1 MSIRSHTPSLESGNP
16 VAQPSVGR
24 IYSLCFVVIIASLFC
39 HRYVFSEILP
49 EELQQAAEQGSDV
62 AQLELGYMYYDGK
75 GVPKDLAAA
84 ARWFRKAAD
93 QGNDAAQGR
102 LGYMY
107 YNGEGVPKDLA
118 VAARWFRKAADQGDD
133 AAQVML
139 GGMYYKGEG
148 VPKDLVAAARWY
160 REAADRGNDFAQAA
174 LGYMYYYG
182 EGVPKNLVA
191 AARWYRKAADRG
203 NDFAQ
208 AALGYMYYYGEGVP
222 KNLVAAA
229 RWYRK
234 AANQG
239 NDFAQAA
246 LGYMYQKGEGVPKD
260 LVAAARWYRKAADQ
274 GNEVAQFKL
283 GYMYY
288 YGEGVPKNLAAAAR
302 WFRKAADQGNEVAQG
317 MLGDMYYYGEGV
329 PKDYLLSYAWSSLAA
344 AQGQKYAK
352 DIRDSLEKIMT
363 PNQIAE
369 AQRISRRIDAQ
380 IASGEKPEMFFHL
393 NRVKQQPVSS
403 GSGFLVGTRGEILTN
418 YHVINKCNRLTV
430 NHGGTEHSA
439 TVKTGDE
446 TNDLAL
452 LVAQSVKGF
461 VSTLSVSPQI
471 RLGEIVQVAGYPLS
485 GILSNDLNITS
496 GNVSALAGL
505 ANNVTHLQITAPI
518 QPGNSGGPLLDET
531 GNVVGIVVSQ
541 LNAIETARYTGS
553 LPQNVNFAIKV
564 SVVRMF
570 LENHGVTYRRG
581 TSDSKISPEKI
592 AGLARGFTVA
602 VQCW

>member
-1 MSIRSHTPSLESGNP
+1 MANLKEASVVYMSMIRDHPSSLESGNP

-24 IYSLCFVVIIASLFC
+24 MYSLCFVVIIVSVSLFC
-39 HRYVFSEILP
+39 HRYAFSEILP
-49 EELQQAAEQGSDV
+49 EKLRRAAEQGSDA
-62 AQLELGYMYYDGK
+62 AQLELGYMYYDGE
-75 GVPKDLAAA
+75 GVPKDLVAAV
-84 ARWFRKAAD
+84 RWFRKAAE
-93 QGNDAAQGR
+93 QGNDFAQAE

-118 VAARWFRKAADQGDD
+118 
-133 AAQVML
+133 
-139 GGMYYKGEG
+139 
-148 VPKDLVAAARWY
+148 
-160 REAADRGNDFAQAA
+160 
-174 LGYMYYYG
+174 
-182 EGVPKNLVA
+182 A
-191 AARWYRKAADRG
+191 AARWYRKAAEQG
-203 NDFAQ
+203 NNYAQ
-208 AALGYMYYYGEGVP
+208 GQLGHMYYNGEGVP
-222 KNLVAAA
+222 KDLAAA
-229 RWYRK
+229 VRWFHK
-234 AANQG
+234 AAEQG
-239 NDFAQAA
+239 NDFAQA
-246 LGYMYQKGEGVPKD
+246 V
-260 LVAAARWYRKAADQ
+260 
-274 GNEVAQFKL
+274 L

-288 YGEGVPKNLAAAAR
+288 SGEGVLKDSAAAAR
-302 WFRKAADQGNEVAQG
+302 WFRKAAEQGNDFAQVK
-317 MLGDMYYYGEGV
+317 LGDMYYNGEGV

-344 AQGQKYAK
+344 AKGQKYAK
-352 DIRDSLEKIMT
+352 DLRDSLERIMT
-363 PNQIAE
+363 PNQVAE
-369 AQRISRRIDAQ
+369 AQRISRKIDAQ

-403 GSGFLVGTRGEILTN
+403 GSGFLVGTKGEILTN
-418 YHVINKCNRLTV
+418 YHVINKCDRLTV
-430 NHGGTEHSA
+430 KHGGTEHGA
-439 TVKTGDE
+439 TVKAGDE

-452 LVAQSVKGF
+452 LVAHSVKGF
-461 VSTLSVSPQI
+461 VSTLSVSPQT

-564 SVVRMF
+564 SVARMF

-581 TSDSKISPEKI
+581 TSDSKMSPEKI
-592 AGLARGFTVA
+592 ADLARGFTVA

>member
-1 MSIRSHTPSLESGNP
+1 M
-16 VAQPSVGR
+16 
-24 IYSLCFVVIIASLFC
+24 YSLCFVVIIASLFC
-39 HRYVFSEILP
+39 HRYAFSEILP

-62 AQLELGYMYYDGK
+62 AQFALGDMYYNGE
-75 GVPKDLAAA
+75 GVAKDLAAA
-84 ARWFRKAAD
+84 ARWYRKAAD
-93 QGNDAAQGR
+93 QGNDSAQ
-102 LGYMY
+102 
-107 YNGEGVPKDLA
+107 
-118 VAARWFRKAADQGDD
+118 F
-133 AAQVML
+133 
-139 GGMYYKGEG
+139 
-148 VPKDLVAAARWY
+148 
-160 REAADRGNDFAQAA
+160 A
-174 LGYMYYYG
+174 LGDMYYYG
-182 EGVPKNLVA
+182 EGVANDLVA
-191 AARWYRKAADRG
+191 AARWYRKAADQG
-203 NDFAQ
+203 NDSAQ
-208 AALGYMYYYGEGVP
+208 FALGYVYYFGEGVA
-222 KNLVAAA
+222 NDLVAAVRWYRKAADQGNDSAQFALGYVYYFGEGVAKDLAAAA

-234 AANQG
+234 AADQG

-246 LGYMYQKGEGVPKD
+246 LGDMYYNGEGVAKD

-274 GNEVAQFKL
+274 GNDSAQAAL
-283 GYMYY
+283 GDMYHS
-288 YGEGVPKNLAAAAR
+288 GEGVAKDLATAVR
-302 WFRKAADQGNEVAQG
+302 WYRKAADQGNDFAQAA
-317 MLGDMYYYGEGV
+317 LGDMYYNGEGL
-329 PKDYLLSYAWSSLAA
+329 PKDYLLSYAWNSLAA
-344 AQGQKYAK
+344 AQGQEYAK

-369 AQRISRRIDAQ
+369 AQRISRKIDAQ

-418 YHVINKCNRLTV
+418 YHVIDKCNRLTV
-430 NHGGTEHSA
+430 NHGGTEHGA
-439 TVKTGDE
+439 TVKAGDE

-485 GILSNDLNITS
+485 DILSNDLNITS

-518 QPGNSGGPLLDET
+518 QPGNSGGPLLDKT

-541 LNAIETARYTGS
+541 LNAVEMARYTGS

-564 SVVRMF
+564 PVVRMF

-581 TSDSKISPEKI
+581 TSDSKMSPEKI
-592 AGLARGFTVA
+592 ADLARGFTVA

>member
-174 LGYMYYYG
+174 LGYMYYKG
-182 EGVPKNLVA
+182 EGVPKNLAA

-222 KNLVAAA
+222 KNLAAAARWYRKAANQGNDFAQAALGYMYYYGEGVPKNLAAAA

-246 LGYMYQKGEGVPKD
+246 LGYMYQKGEWVPKD
-260 LVAAARWYRKAADQ
+260 LVAAARWYRKAANQ

-283 GYMYY
+283 GY
-288 YGEGVPKNLAAAAR
+288 
-302 WFRKAADQGNEVAQG
+302 
-317 MLGDMYYYGEGV
+317 MYYYGEGV

-352 DIRDSLEKIMT
+352 DIRDSLERIMT

>member
-1 MSIRSHTPSLESGNP
+1 
-16 VAQPSVGR
+16 
-24 IYSLCFVVIIASLFC
+24 
-39 HRYVFSEILP
+39 
-49 EELQQAAEQGSDV
+49 
-62 AQLELGYMYYDGK
+62 
-75 GVPKDLAAA
+75 
-84 ARWFRKAAD
+84 
-93 QGNDAAQGR
+93 
-102 LGYMY
+102 
-107 YNGEGVPKDLA
+107 
-118 VAARWFRKAADQGDD
+118 
-133 AAQVML
+133 ML

-148 VPKDLVAAARWY
+148 VPKNLAAAARWY
-160 REAADRGNDFAQAA
+160 REAADRGNDFAQAE
-174 LGYMYYYG
+174 LGYMYYKG
-182 EGVPKNLVA
+182 EGVPKNLA
-191 AARWYRKAADRG
+191 
-203 NDFAQ
+203 
-208 AALGYMYYYGEGVP
+208 
-222 KNLVAAA
+222 AAA

-288 YGEGVPKNLAAAAR
+288 YGEGVPK
-302 WFRKAADQGNEVAQG
+302 
-317 MLGDMYYYGEGV
+317 
-329 PKDYLLSYAWSSLAA
+329 DYLLSYAWSSLAA

-352 DIRDSLEKIMT
+352 DIRDSLERIMT

-452 LVAQSVKGF
+452 LVAQNVKGF

-592 AGLARGFTVA
+592 ADLARGFTVA

>member
-1 MSIRSHTPSLESGNP
+1 MYYYGEGVPKDFAAAAQWFRKAADQGN
-16 VAQPSVGR
+16 
-24 IYSLCFVVIIASLFC
+24 
-39 HRYVFSEILP
+39 
-49 EELQQAAEQGSDV
+49 DV
-62 AQLELGYMYYDGK
+62 AQAELGVMYYYGEGVPKDFAAAAQWYRKAADQGNDTAQDRLGYMYYNGEGVQRDLAVAAQWYRKAADQGNDAAQVMLGYMYYDGK
-75 GVPKDLAAA
+75 GVPKDLATAV
-84 ARWFRKAAD
+84 RWYRKAAD

-118 VAARWFRKAADQGDD
+118 AAARWFRKAADQGDD
-133 AAQVML
+133 AAQVVL
-139 GGMYYKGEG
+139 G
-148 VPKDLVAAARWY
+148 V
-160 REAADRGNDFAQAA
+160 
-174 LGYMYYYG
+174 MYYYG
-182 EGVPKNLVA
+182 EGVPKDFAVA
-191 AARWYRKAADRG
+191 ARWYRKAADQGNDFAQAELGYMYYNGKGVPKDFAVAAQWYRKAADQGNDFAQAELGYMYYNGEGVPKDLAAAAQWYRKAADRG

-208 AALGYMYYYGEGVP
+208 AALG
-222 KNLVAAA
+222 A
-229 RWYRK
+229 
-234 AANQG
+234 
-239 NDFAQAA
+239 
-246 LGYMYQKGEGVPKD
+246 
-260 LVAAARWYRKAADQ
+260 
-274 GNEVAQFKL
+274 
-283 GYMYY
+283 
-288 YGEGVPKNLAAAAR
+288 
-302 WFRKAADQGNEVAQG
+302 
-317 MLGDMYYYGEGV
+317 MYYYGEGV

-344 AQGQKYAK
+344 AQGRKYAK
-352 DIRDSLEKIMT
+352 DIRDSLERIMT

-369 AQRISRRIDAQ
+369 AQRISRKIDAQ

-418 YHVINKCNRLTV
+418 YHVIDKCNRLTV
-430 NHGGTEHSA
+430 NHGGTEHGA
-439 TVKTGDE
+439 TVKAGDE

-461 VSTLSVSPQI
+461 VSTLSVSPQT
-471 RLGEIVQVAGYPLS
+471 RLGEIVLVAGYPLS
-485 GILSNDLNITS
+485 GILSNNLNITS

-505 ANNVTHLQITAPI
+505 ANNITHLQITAPI

-581 TSDSKISPEKI
+581 TSDSKMSPEKI
-592 AGLARGFTVA
+592 ADLARGFTVA

>member
-118 VAARWFRKAADQGDD
+118 VAARWYRKAADQGDD

-139 GGMYYKGEG
+139 GSMYYKGEG

-182 EGVPKNLVA
+182 EGVPKNLAA

-222 KNLVAAA
+222 KNLAAAA

-234 AANQG
+234 AADRG

-246 LGYMYQKGEGVPKD
+246 LGYMYYYGEGVPKDLAVAARWYRKAADQGDDAAQVMLGSMYYKGEGVPKD
-260 LVAAARWYRKAADQ
+260 LVAAARWSREAADR
-274 GNEVAQFKL
+274 GNDFAQAAL
-283 GYMYY
+283 GY
-288 YGEGVPKNLAAAAR
+288 
-302 WFRKAADQGNEVAQG
+302 
-317 MLGDMYYYGEGV
+317 MYYYGEGV

-352 DIRDSLEKIMT
+352 DIRDSLERIMT

-461 VSTLSVSPQI
+461 VPTLSVSPQI

>member
-139 GGMYYKGEG
+139 GSMYYKGEG

-160 REAADRGNDFAQAA
+160 RKAADQGNDFAQAA
-174 LGYMYYYG
+174 LGYMYQKGEGVPKNLAAAARWYRKAADQGNDFAQAELGYMYYYG
-182 EGVPKNLVA
+182 EGVPKNLAA
-191 AARWYRKAADRG
+191 AARWYRKAAD
-203 NDFAQ
+203 
-208 AALGYMYYYGEGVP
+208 
-222 KNLVAAA
+222 
-229 RWYRK
+229 
-234 AANQG
+234 QG

-274 GNEVAQFKL
+274 GNYAAQFKL

-288 YGEGVPKNLAAAAR
+288 YGEGVPKNLVAAAR
-302 WFRKAADQGNEVAQG
+302 WYRKAADQGNEVAQG

-352 DIRDSLEKIMT
+352 DIRDSLERIMT

-439 TVKTGDE
+439 TVKAGDE